1 MGWDHISCVF
11 ANLEFLTLTTSQQAK
26 GKSGKT
32 GTFAASFF
40 QLLLLHDRSG
50 KDSTR
55 LHSCN
60 WLPCFNKPRESRN
73 ALQMEC
79 FYSSDFGEIISIS
92 LQTNISSGIEFFIL
106 KRSSKLNVDFQ
117 LETFGS
123 RHLVACENMC
133 YSAALYLD
141 LVPMTVLYV
150 MYCVLHCDL
159 AKSHQTCHFF
169 EKIGWLASA
178 TGRVGGYC
186 WEELLHTDY

>member
-1 MGWDHISCVF
+1 MTDLAKIQLGFTVVTDCHASIS
-11 ANLEFLTLTTSQQAK
+11 LEKA
-26 GKSGKT
+26 G
-32 GTFAASFF
+32 
-40 QLLLLHDRSG
+40 
-50 KDSTR
+50 
-55 LHSCN
+55 
-60 WLPCFNKPRESRN
+60 N

-92 LQTNISSGIEFFIL
+92 LQTNISSSIEFFIM
-106 KRSSKLNVDFQ
+106 KRSSKLNVDFK

-169 EKIGWLASA
+169 EKIG
-178 TGRVGGYC
+178 
-186 WEELLHTDY
+186 

>member
-1 MGWDHISCVF
+1 
-11 ANLEFLTLTTSQQAK
+11 
-26 GKSGKT
+26 
-32 GTFAASFF
+32 
-40 QLLLLHDRSG
+40 
-50 KDSTR
+50 
-55 LHSCN
+55 
-60 WLPCFNKPRESRN
+60 
-73 ALQMEC
+73 
-79 FYSSDFGEIISIS
+79 
-92 LQTNISSGIEFFIL
+92 L